1 MARRKIF
8 TGTFGPGPHRTHARP
23 RGHTICDHGPR
34 HAAECGL
41 TTPGQLCK
49 SQPGHVA
56 FLLSGKLV
64 IKQLNGALRR
74 RALFTPLPLH
84 VRCKGL
90 SETKARAQQGQEAW
104 QVLKFVRRESLDPQN
119 QSSQPFLR
127 LRCTPSRCGTVGQT
141 LQGFRGLGSG
151 PQGLLSFRRFELFS
165 GFPDLCKSPPRQP
178 LSLNGKVANVCERR
192 SWSNKALGS
201 YTVRPSTCKLRSPT
215 TLTEALILGRS
226 LRFVGSLKR
235 PGQAVAPLNVD
246 DCPALEAALF

>member
-23 RGHTICDHGPR
+23 RGHTICDNGPR

-165 GFPDLCKSPPRQP
+165 GFPDLCKSPPPTASVSQRESREFLRTAQLVEQSPWKLHRTAEYLQTPVSHDADGSSHTWKVLAIRWIFEEARAGGCP
-178 LSLNGKVANVCERR
+178 LER
-192 SWSNKALGS
+192 
-201 YTVRPSTCKLRSPT
+201 
-215 TLTEALILGRS
+215 
-226 LRFVGSLKR
+226 
-235 PGQAVAPLNVD
+235 
-246 DCPALEAALF
+246 

>member
-1 MARRKIF
+1 MRLALHSARLNTVQCAHGCVARWLAARSSQVRLGQGRIGHTHGREDIQFATMARGMQRS
-8 TGTFGPGPHRTHARP
+8 AV
-23 RGHTICDHGPR
+23 
-34 HAAECGL
+34 
-41 TTPGQLCK
+41 
-49 SQPGHVA
+49 SQHPDNCA
-56 FLLSGKLV
+56 NRNRDTLRSSSPGKLV

-74 RALFTPLPLH
+74 RALFAPLPLH

-90 SETKARAQQGQEAW
+90 SETKARAHQGQEAW

-178 LSLNGKVANVCERR
+178 LSLNGKVANFCERR
-192 SWSNKALGS
+192 SW
-201 YTVRPSTCKLRSPT
+201 
-215 TLTEALILGRS
+215 
-226 LRFVGSLKR
+226 
-235 PGQAVAPLNVD
+235 
-246 DCPALEAALF
+246 